1 MAETMQDI
9 RRRMRTIESTL
20 HITHAMRLVSA
31 AKLRTA
37 KKRYD
42 RIGSQLD
49 EVMTR
54 MEGLLAGSSAEST
67 GPRLQYGQAVPQS
80 GRRTPEGAGSETGSR
95 LVILYTSSRGLCG
108 GYNSSLLKTA
118 AGLLSPDD
126 VLCTVGS
133 RGGEFFRRQG
143 RTLLWAFP
151 DGPEKISP
159 EDAGTL
165 ANLVLQAWTS
175 GQTCEVLLVNMN
187 YVNTLK
193 QEPGVHRLLPLEGA
207 DGADRRSDADGR
219 DSGTEPTPSEVP
231 AEDREFSNL
240 EFHPSREQVLAALLP
255 KYLQLT
261 LWKAAA
267 ESAVCEHSARRAAME
282 TASESADDM
291 LAALSRSFNRVR
303 QQAITDELIEIVS
316 GAESLK

>member
-1 MAETMQDI
+1 MAETMEDI

-31 AKLRTA
+31 AKFRKA

-42 RIGSQLD
+42 RIGNQLD
-49 EVMTR
+49 PVMGR
-54 MEGLLAGSSAEST
+54 MEQLLTGSGTESA
-67 GPRLQYGQAVPQS
+67 GPRQQKGQAVPQS

-95 LVILYTSSRGLCG
+95 MVILITSSRGLCG

-133 RGGEFFRRQG
+133 RGEEFFRRQG
-143 RTLLWAFP
+143 RSVLWTFP
-151 DGPEKISP
+151 EGPEKLTP
-159 EDAGTL
+159 ADAGEL
-165 ANLVLQAWTS
+165 AALVLNTWTS
-175 GQTCEVLLVNMN
+175 QQTCEVLLVNMR

-193 QEPGVHRLLPLEGA
+193 QEPRVYRLLPLEEA
-207 DGADRRSDADGR
+207 EEPELLT
-219 DSGTEPTPSEVP
+219 SGL
-231 AEDREFSNL
+231 DL
-240 EFHPSREQVLAALLP
+240 EFHPSCEQVLEAVLP
-255 KYLQLT
+255 KYLQLI

-267 ESAVCEHSARRAAME
+267 ESVVCEHGARRAAME
-282 TASESADDM
+282 TASESAGDM
-291 LAALSRSFNRVR
+291 LSSLSRSCNRAR